1 MPPWETEVVD
11 TSSVDGRCGGS
22 PDTDTPA
29 QHRSRPT
36 PGINHD
42 RPARRRVAFVAAALF
57 AVVTMAMW
65 MWMLFVYDPGLMI
78 DELPDRTFPTEAE
91 KICAATNEAISDLPP
106 AETTDDP
113 IERAGVIDTANTDLA
128 TMLVRLAPLAPT
140 EPPESAEAVQEW
152 LDDWATHLEDRQRY
166 ADSLRSDPTARF
178 TETAKGSKQVSRA
191 IDSFAE
197 VNRMPSCGTPGD
209 V

>member
-1 MPPWETEVVD
+1 M
-11 TSSVDGRCGGS
+11 
-22 PDTDTPA
+22 
-29 QHRSRPT
+29 RPGT
-36 PGINHD
+36 NDD

-57 AVVTMAMW
+57 AVATMAMW
-65 MWMLFVYDPGLMI
+65 MWMLFVYDPGLMV
-78 DELPDRTFPTEAE
+78 DELPDRTFPNEAE
-91 KICAATNEAISDLPP
+91 RVCAATNEAISDLPP

-113 IERAGVIDTANTDLA
+113 IERADVIDTANAELA
-128 TMLVRLAPLAPT
+128 AMLVSLAPLRPT
-140 EPPESAEAVQEW
+140 EPPESAEAVEEW
-152 LDDWATHLEDRQRY
+152 LDDWETHLEDRQRY
-166 ADSLRSDPTARF
+166 ADTLRSDSTARF

>member
-1 MPPWETEVVD
+1 M
-11 TSSVDGRCGGS
+11 
-22 PDTDTPA
+22 
-29 QHRSRPT
+29 
-36 PGINHD
+36 
-42 RPARRRVAFVAAALF
+42 AFVAAALF

-113 IERAGVIDTANTDLA
+113 IERAGVIDTANIDLA
-128 TMLVRLAPLAPT
+128 TMLVRLAPPGPDRATRIGRSGPRVARRLGDASGGSPT
-140 EPPESAEAVQEW
+140 VRGQPAKRPDGT
-152 LDDWATHLEDRQRY
+152 LHRDRQGLQAGLTRHRQ
-166 ADSLRSDPTARF
+166 LRRGEPD
-178 TETAKGSKQVSRA
+178 
-191 IDSFAE
+191 AE
-197 VNRMPSCGTPGD
+197 LRHPGD